1 MSHPPISVVIRTLNS
16 ADTLKPVLEATR
28 LSPEDQLI
36 VVDSGSTDGT
46 LDLVRQYDGELVSIR
61 PAEFTYGRA
70 LNIGFAKAR
79 HEWVLALSSHTVPV
93 RPDFLELYR
102 RAIREHFTARV
113 AVAVGPLLMSEF
125 DTTLPGGIT
134 YFEQGDFRKGFGFGA
149 GNPNSLYRRS
159 VWQQRGFDEALPG
172 GEDLEWYVWA
182 LAQGHQIAAI
192 HAAEVRY
199 ISRRPAKAFYMKGRV
214 DHRISARLIEAHQP
228 SLPGIVIRCA
238 KLLLYTAMGRVDWH
252 GAKGSLFHC
261 LGTYVEARALR
272 KSGHGPVHPANSP
285 KA

>member
-16 ADTLKPVLEATR
+16 ASTLKPVLETTR

-46 LDLVRQYDGELVSIR
+46 LELARQYRAQIISIR
-61 PAEFTYGRA
+61 AADFTYGRA
-70 LNIGFAKAR
+70 LNTGFAEAKHA
-79 HEWVLALSSHTVPV
+79 WVLALSSHTVPV
-93 RPDFLELYR
+93 RDSFLDLYR
-102 RAIREHFTARV
+102 RGIREQFSPRV
-113 AVAVGPLLMSEF
+113 AAAVGPLLMSEF

-182 LAQGHQIAAI
+182 LSQGHQIAAI

-238 KLLLYTAMGRVDWH
+238 KLLLYAAMGRVDWH

-272 KSGHGPVHPANSP
+272 SSEAKSIAPPPPAR
-285 KA
+285 